1 MNKKHLIIAVV
12 STIGISL
19 SGKEMLDR
27 EALYLFL
34 NDTNPYVFTA
44 IADQL
49 IQEKRITYAK
59 GEFDT
64 KLGAKYEEKQ
74 YPKSTAHFNDLYV
87 EKPMENGME
96 WLAGYRQA
104 DGTQEYNNI
113 KTSSDGEAR
122 IGLKVPINAL
132 LQGSNQRQLNV
143 SLATLNSLQ
152 AASSTE
158 KNLRELYFSI
168 FASYYRLLM
177 QQELMLLEKELLKN
191 AQQRYAFITTQ
202 VDIGDLPRIALV
214 ESKQIIVDREQ
225 RMAESTNAFMIAR
238 QQLLAYLNIT
248 EEHFDQNFE
257 IPRLKDFEVKA
268 VTVETA
274 YAKMIKNRPE
284 LEILQY
290 ETDKLKEERKFTS
303 LMKYPQFDAAVYG
316 VHDLQYNNGV
326 KFSLEMAFPIEQRKF
341 EGKRSEIQLKKEKND
356 HEVKKALLE
365 AERIITNA
373 VKTLH
378 TLQQNYKSVLD
389 EVDLAQQLE
398 GAEQRKFE
406 IGQSELFM
414 LNQRE
419 LRTLQVKQKK
429 LEYNFRILLNQLEIE
444 KETGEMKIPEYTR
457 KSS

>member
-1 MNKKHLIIAVV
+1 MNKRHLVIAFLSMMSV
-12 STIGISL
+12 SL
-19 SGKEMLDR
+19 AGKEVLNR
-27 EALYLFL
+27 EALYLLL
-34 NDTNPYVFTA
+34 NDSNPYIFTA

-49 IQEKRITYAK
+49 IQEKRIIYAK

-87 EKPMENGME
+87 EKPMENGMQ

-104 DGTQEYNNI
+104 NGTQEYNNI
-113 KTSSDGEAR
+113 KTSDEGEVR
-122 IGLKVPINAL
+122 IGLQVPINSL
-132 LQGSNQRQLNV
+132 IQGSNQRQLNV

-152 AASSTE
+152 AASSTQ

-177 QQELMLLEKELLKN
+177 QQELMSMEKELLKN
-191 AQQRYAFITTQ
+191 AQQRYAFIKTQ
-202 VDIGDLPRIALV
+202 VELGDLPQISVV
-214 ESKQIIVDREQ
+214 EAKQNIVDREQ
-225 RMAESTNAFMIAR
+225 RMAESSNAFMIAK
-238 QQLLAYLNIT
+238 QQLMTYLNIS
-248 EEHFDQNFE
+248 EEFFDQNFE
-257 IPRLKDFEVKA
+257 IPKLNEFEFQA
-268 VTVETA
+268 VTLETA

-290 ETDKLKEERKFTS
+290 EADKIKQERKFAS

-341 EGKRSEIQLKKEKND
+341 EGKSSEMQLKKEKND
-356 HEVKKALLE
+356 HEVKKELLI
-365 AERIITNA
+365 AERIISNA
-373 VKTLH
+373 VTTLG

-398 GAEQRKFE
+398 RAEQRKFE

-414 LNQRE
+414 LNLRE
-419 LRTLQVKQKK
+419 LKTLQVKQKK
-429 LEYNFRILLNQLEIE
+429 LEYNFRILLNLLEIE
-444 KETGEMKIPEYTR
+444 KETGEMKIPVYAR
-457 KSS
+457 KE

>member
-1 MNKKHLIIAVV
+1 MNKRHLVIAFLSMMSV
-12 STIGISL
+12 SL
-19 SGKEMLDR
+19 AGKEVLNR
-27 EALYLFL
+27 EALYLLL
-34 NDTNPYVFTA
+34 NDSNPYIFTA

-49 IQEKRITYAK
+49 IQEKRIIYAK

-74 YPKSTAHFNDLYV
+74 YPISTAHFNDLYV
-87 EKPMENGME
+87 EKPMENGMQ

-104 DGTQEYNNI
+104 NGTQEYNNI
-113 KTSSDGEAR
+113 KTSDEGEVR
-122 IGLKVPINAL
+122 IGLQVPINSL
-132 LQGSNQRQLNV
+132 IQGSNQRQLNV

-152 AASSTE
+152 AASSTQ

-177 QQELMLLEKELLKN
+177 QQELMSMEKELLKN
-191 AQQRYAFITTQ
+191 AQQRYAFIKTQ
-202 VDIGDLPRIALV
+202 VELGDLPQISVV
-214 ESKQIIVDREQ
+214 EAKQNIVDREQ
-225 RMAESTNAFMIAR
+225 RMAESSNAFMIAK
-238 QQLLAYLNIT
+238 QQLMTYLNIS
-248 EEHFDQNFE
+248 EEFFDQNFE
-257 IPRLKDFEVKA
+257 IPKLNEFEFQA
-268 VTVETA
+268 VTLETA

-290 ETDKLKEERKFTS
+290 EADKIKQERKFAS

-341 EGKRSEIQLKKEKND
+341 EGKSSEMQLKKEKND
-356 HEVKKALLE
+356 HEVKKELLI
-365 AERIITNA
+365 AERIISNA
-373 VKTLH
+373 VTTLG

-398 GAEQRKFE
+398 RAEQRKFE

-414 LNQRE
+414 LNLRE
-419 LRTLQVKQKK
+419 LKTLQVKQKK
-429 LEYNFRILLNQLEIE
+429 LEYNFRILLNLLEIE
-444 KETGEMKIPEYTR
+444 KETGEMKIPVYAR
-457 KSS
+457 KE

>member
-1 MNKKHLIIAVV
+1 MNKRHLIIAFL
-12 STIGISL
+12 STMSISL
-19 SGKEMLDR
+19 SGKEVLNR
-27 EALYLFL
+27 EALTLLL
-34 NDTNPYVFTA
+34 NDSNPYIFTA

-49 IQEKRITYAK
+49 IQEKRVIYAK

-74 YPKSTAHFNDLYV
+74 YPKSTSNFNDLYV

-113 KTSSDGEAR
+113 KTSSDGEVR
-122 IGLKVPINAL
+122 VGLKVPINSL
-132 LQGSNQRQLNV
+132 LQGSNQRQLNL

-152 AASSTE
+152 ATSSTQ

-177 QQELMLLEKELLKN
+177 QQELMLLEKELFKN
-191 AQQRYAFITTQ
+191 AQQRYAFIKSQ
-202 VDIGDLPRIALV
+202 VELGDLPQISLV

-225 RMAESTNAFMIAR
+225 RMTESNNAYMIAK
-238 QQLLAYLNIT
+238 QQLLTYLNVS
-248 EEHFDQNFE
+248 EELLDQNFE
-257 IPRLKDFEVKA
+257 IPRLKELEFKA
-268 VTVETA
+268 VTFETA
-274 YAKMIKNRPE
+274 YAKMVKNRPE
-284 LEILQY
+284 LEILRV
-290 ETDKLKEERKFTS
+290 EADKIKQERQFAS
-303 LMKYPQFDAAVYG
+303 LMKYPQVDATVYG

-326 KFSLEMAFPIEQRKF
+326 KFSLEMAFPVEQRKY
-341 EGKRSEIQLKKEKND
+341 EGKSSEMQLKKEKN
-356 HEVKKALLE
+356 EYEIKKELLE
-365 AERIITNA
+365 AERIIANA

-398 GAEQRKFE
+398 RAEQRKFE

-414 LNQRE
+414 LNARE

-429 LEYNFRILLNQLEIE
+429 LEYTFRIWLNVLEIE
-444 KETGEMKIPEYTR
+444 KETGEMKIPAYAR
-457 KSS
+457 KE

>member
-1 MNKKHLIIAVV
+1 MNKRHLVIAFLSMMSV
-12 STIGISL
+12 SL
-19 SGKEMLDR
+19 AGKEVLSR
-27 EALYLFL
+27 EALYLLL
-34 NDTNPYVFTA
+34 NDSNPYIFTA

-49 IQEKRITYAK
+49 IQEKRIIYAK

-87 EKPMENGME
+87 EKPMENGMQ

-104 DGTQEYNNI
+104 NGTQEYNNI
-113 KTSSDGEAR
+113 KTSDEGEVR
-122 IGLKVPINAL
+122 IGLQVPINSL
-132 LQGSNQRQLNV
+132 IQGSNQRQLNV

-152 AASSTE
+152 AASSTQ

-177 QQELMLLEKELLKN
+177 QQELMSMEKELLKN
-191 AQQRYAFITTQ
+191 AQQRYAFIKTQ
-202 VDIGDLPRIALV
+202 VELGDLPQISLV
-214 ESKQIIVDREQ
+214 EAKQNIVDREQ
-225 RMAESTNAFMIAR
+225 RMAESTNAFMIAK
-238 QQLLAYLNIT
+238 QQLMTYLNIS
-248 EEHFDQNFE
+248 EEFFDQNFE
-257 IPRLKDFEVKA
+257 IPKLNEFEFQA
-268 VTVETA
+268 VTLETA

-290 ETDKLKEERKFTS
+290 EADKIKQERKFAS

-341 EGKRSEIQLKKEKND
+341 EGKSSEMQLKKEKND
-356 HEVKKALLE
+356 HEVKKELLI
-365 AERIITNA
+365 AERIISNA
-373 VKTLH
+373 VTTLG

-398 GAEQRKFE
+398 RAEQRKFE

-414 LNQRE
+414 LNLRE
-419 LRTLQVKQKK
+419 LKTLQVKQKK
-429 LEYNFRILLNQLEIE
+429 LEYNFRILLNLLEIE
-444 KETGEMKIPEYTR
+444 KETGEMKIPVYAR
-457 KSS
+457 KE